1 MGVACQILI
10 HKKKEGVHKGGQA
23 VTGIVRYAIDKPTE
37 YKAVTLSLLGTG
49 KCSWT
54 ECRGNNVY
62 ETFTGLEFYII
73 IHKDLLNK
81 KTETATIDIGS
92 YEYPFTF
99 QLPEDLPSSFKNDTC
114 TIAYHIQVKFEKS
127 TFFSINK
134 TFTTEIPVYGLMEP
148 IVEGPVTFGLDK
160 TLMTLS
166 AEIPMINLKAQMLK
180 TILTPGE
187 NAHLSIV
194 DE

>member
-1 MGVACQILI
+1 
-10 HKKKEGVHKGGQA
+10 
-23 VTGIVRYAIDKPTE
+23 
-37 YKAVTLSLLGTG
+37 
-49 KCSWT
+49 
-54 ECRGNNVY
+54 
-62 ETFTGLEFYII
+62 
-73 IHKDLLNK
+73 
-81 KTETATIDIGS
+81 
-92 YEYPFTF
+92 
-99 QLPEDLPSSFKNDTC
+99 
-114 TIAYHIQVKFEKS
+114 
-127 TFFSINK
+127 
-134 TFTTEIPVYGLMEP
+134 MEP